1 MLDKMAKIPFQL
13 DVLRLLDPDSQSRG
27 GVIPT
32 AAHPALC
39 ARDPRLVKSAVPI
52 RQPDWLPPASTLTGA
67 RASSA
72 PALVGPF
79 LSSLPSSL
87 SLFLPLEPVVIGF
100 VQMPIRIGLCLH
112 TYPLHLLDWLL
123 SRHLSQ
129 LAGFQSHSLSNPLL
143 LRAFA

>member
-1 MLDKMAKIPFQL
+1 MAKIPFQL
-13 DVLRLLDPDSQSRG
+13 DVLRLPDPDSQSRG

-32 AAHPALC
+32 PTYPALC

-52 RQPDWLPPASTLTGA
+52 RQPDWLPPASTLIGV

-79 LSSLPSSL
+79 LSSLLFSLPSSRAHGDWLL
-87 SLFLPLEPVVIGF
+87 SDAHSDWPMFTRLPLP
-100 VQMPIRIGLCLH
+100 P
-112 TYPLHLLDWLL
+112 PHLLDWLI

-129 LAGFQSHSLSNPLL
+129 LAGFGSHSLPNPLL